1 MICVVFSF
9 LCALLCF
16 ALIIKRFSIFV
27 YLFDLEKNFNFL
39 YLCAHSLQKLIC
51 FDVLRD
57 QSDMFVLVLFALF

>member
-16 ALIIKRFSIFV
+16 ALIFKRISIFV
-27 YLFDLEKNFNFL
+27 YLFDLEKNYHFL
-39 YLCAHSLQKLIC
+39 YLCAHSLQNLIC

-57 QSDMFVLVLFALF
+57 QSDMFVLVCFALF